1 MKKTRQWKAIR
12 RLRRLEA
19 RSARASNA
27 KRRLAIIESHRSR
40 DHEELNS
47 VAKDELVAPQKF
59 SLKDDD
65 QHRRLIDFL
74 QRLRVAVGSGG
85 PVRVDFR
92 KTEMMYSD
100 GTLLFFSELSRLKE
114 MFPQVHLSCIP
125 SKINRV
131 NQVLQHLGIFGLFG
145 YESAVVPSRPDVVAW
160 RTISSAVYDSDAV
173 GELIE
178 KYGSLKDRSWY
189 LFRSATEAMGNAVRH
204 AYLEDRRDGLPEPTS
219 KKWWM
224 FVREAEG
231 ELTVALCDLGI
242 GIPRSLP
249 IKYPTELIHTALA
262 TVAGVLRA
270 STRVGKVDANMI
282 LAAMEINRTRTGVA
296 GRGKGLTD
304 LRRIVD
310 EVAGGS
316 LVLISNRGR
325 IIYSNGVF
333 SKRGFERSIKGTLV
347 HWTIPLS

>member
-1 MKKTRQWKAIR
+1 MEAIR

-19 RSARASNA
+19 RRARALIA
-27 KRRLAIIESHRSR
+27 QCRLAALETRR
-40 DHEELNS
+40 AYGLEALDS
-47 VAKDELVAPQKF
+47 VAVDKLVAPQEF
-59 SLKDDD
+59 SLKSDD
-65 QHRRLIDFL
+65 QHRRLVGFL
-74 QRLRVAVGSGG
+74 QQLRVAVGSGG
-85 PVRVDFR
+85 TVQVDFR
-92 KTEMMYSD
+92 KTEMMFSD

-114 MFPQVHLSCIP
+114 MFPQVRLCCIP
-125 SKINRV
+125 SKVNRV
-131 NQVLQHLGIFGLFG
+131 NQVLQHLRIFELFG
-145 YESAVVPSRPDVVAW
+145 YQSAVVPSRPDVVAW

-173 GELIE
+173 GKLIE
-178 KYGSLKDRSWY
+178 KYGSLRERSWY

-204 AYLEDRRDGLPEPTS
+204 AYLEDRRDGLPEPAS

-249 IKYPTELIHTALA
+249 IKYPTELIHSALA